1 MANQSDEF
9 DFGDSFSVQTGNQTL
24 GQQSLQSRQAAQN
37 MNNGRLPFINNQ
49 GGNPMSMQQQNM
61 GRNMQFAQQPND
73 PLEQR
78 LNEYNNQHQYEG
90 DQVYEGQDDDDE
102 RRAQQ
107 VVGPSPSKTGG

>member
-73 PLEQR
+73 HFEQR
-78 LNEYNNQHQYEG
+78 LNEYNNQDQYEG
-90 DQVYEGQDDDDE
+90 DQVYDGQDEDD

-107 VVGPSPSKTGG
+107 AVGPSPSKTGG